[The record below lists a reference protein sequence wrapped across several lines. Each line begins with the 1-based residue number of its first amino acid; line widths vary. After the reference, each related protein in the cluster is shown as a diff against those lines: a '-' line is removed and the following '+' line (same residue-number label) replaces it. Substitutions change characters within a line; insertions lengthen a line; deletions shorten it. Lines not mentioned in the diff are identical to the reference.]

1 MLVYI
6 LPVLIKPHT
15 LITII
20 ATIITGTIIV
30 MLSSHWLLIW
40 IGFEINIL
48 AIIPV
53 LIKKFNPR
61 AIEAAT
67 KYFLTQATASILLI
81 IGVTINLLLS
91 GQCIVSKIS
100 NPAASIIITIA
111 LTIKLGLSPF
121 HFWVPEVT
129 QGVSLTSG
137 IILLTWQKIAPIS
150 VLYQISPS
158 INTDLLML
166 IAFTSVL
173 VGGWGGLNQTQLRKI
188 IAYSSIAH
196 IGWITAIIVYN
207 PTIIVLNLALYIL
220 ITLSTFIL
228 FIINSSTTTLSLSH
242 TWNKFPLITSVILT
256 LILSLGGLPPLSG
269 FIPKWLIIQE
279 LTKNSMIIPPTLIAI
294 TALLNLYFYIRLTY
308 STALTIFPSA
318 NNIKIKWQFEYTKKT
333 TLLSPLIILS
343 TMLLPLT
350 PILSIL
356 D

>member
-6 LPVLIKPHT
+6 LPVLIKPPI
-15 LITII
+15 LIAIL
-20 ATIITGTIIV
+20 ATVITGTIIV
-30 MLSSHWLLIW
+30 ILSSHWLLIW
-40 IGFEINIL
+40 IGFEMNML
-48 AIIPV
+48 AIIPI

-61 AIEAAT
+61 AIEAST

-81 IGVTINLLLS
+81 IGVTINLLYS
-91 GQCIVSKIS
+91 GQWIISKVS
-100 NPAASIIITIA
+100 NPAASTIITIA

-129 QGVSLTSG
+129 QGISLSSG
-137 IILLTWQKIAPIS
+137 MILLTWQKIAPIS

-158 INTDLLML
+158 INTDLITLVAL
-166 IAFTSVL
+166 ASVL
-173 VGGWGGLNQTQLRKI
+173 IGGWGGLNQTQLRKI

-196 IGWITAIIVYN
+196 IGWIAAIIIYN
-207 PTIIVLNLALYIL
+207 PTVIFLNLSLYIL

-228 FIINSSTTTLSLSH
+228 FILSASTTTLSLSH
-242 TWNKFPLITSVILT
+242 TWNKIPLIASTILT

-269 FIPKWLIIQE
+269 FIPKWIIIQE
-279 LTKNSMIIPPTLIAI
+279 LTKNDIIVVPTLIAI

-318 NNIKIKWQFEYTKKT
+318 NNIKIKWQFEHTKKI
-333 TLLSPLIILS
+333 TLLPPLIIIS
-343 TMLLPLT
+343 TILLPII
-350 PILSIL
+350 PIISIL